1 LQSTNLIDNCLMTK
15 MTKRALLQ
23 GRVSALLLPCLFPL
37 VSQAQDILWEKS
49 YGGKHAEFLADVLP
63 TPDYGFLLAGSS
75 LSDKNG
81 NKEMVSSGNFDY
93 WLWKMDEH
101 GSPEWQKSYGGSGM
115 DFLQSVQLTTDG
127 GFILAGVSE
136 SPKSAGKKDD
146 SKGHDDFWIV
156 KLDAKGTEQWQRTIG
171 GNGQEQLACIRRT
184 KDGGYIVG
192 GSSASGKTGDKTQ
205 ANFGNLDYWVVKLS
219 SDGTIEWQQT
229 YGGKYL
235 DQLKTIE
242 QTPDGGY
249 IIGGYSNSPA
259 SGNKFNDN
267 IGAGDYWILKT
278 DKQGGI
284 EWQRTLGGDGD
295 DNLTALIQ
303 CKTGGYLLGGSSNSN
318 PSNDKSKANGKGTD
332 FWVVRLDTDGQT
344 IWQETYNYGKTD
356 LLTSIIENDDHTF
369 LIGGHAHTEVG
380 EGKKDK
386 KDINDYIALKINDKG
401 EEVWSKTV
409 GSDGED
415 ILGRLIET
423 RDGGYLLA
431 GTSKG
436 KPSRDKSG
444 GNGGSDFWVVKLKD
458 RYKKE
463 LDKPAIEAL
472 PNPAQQFTNII
483 VGYDFQTGTA
493 SVFDL
498 SGRQLQQFSIDSRTV
513 PVDLSQYPEGIYI
526 VEIRTNV
533 QHNSVKVIKGIQPK

>member
-1 LQSTNLIDNCLMTK
+1 MFRFYCL
-15 MTKRALLQ
+15 
-23 GRVSALLLPCLFPL
+23 SLLLVCTFTGF
-37 VSQAQDILWEKS
+37 SQDIRWEKS
-49 YGGKHAEFLADVLP
+49 YGGKHAEFLADALP

-81 NKEMVSSGNFDY
+81 NKEMASSGNFDY

-115 DFLQSVQLTTDG
+115 DFLQSVQLTADG
-127 GFILAGVSE
+127 GFILAGVSD

-156 KLDAKGTEQWQRTIG
+156 KLDAKGAEQWQRTIG
-171 GNGQEQLACIRRT
+171 GNGQEQLTCIRPT

-192 GSSASGKTGDKTQ
+192 GSSASGKSGDKTEE
-205 ANFGNLDYWVVKLS
+205 NFGNLDYWVVKLNS
-219 SDGTIEWQQT
+219 EGTIEWQKT

-235 DQLKTIE
+235 DQLKTVE

-259 SGNKFNDN
+259 SGNKLNDN
-267 IGAGDYWILKT
+267 MGAGDYWILKT
-278 DKQGGI
+278 DKQGAI
-284 EWQRTLGGDGD
+284 EWQRTLGGNGD

-386 KDINDYIALKINDKG
+386 KDINDYIAVKINDKG

-436 KPSRDKSG
+436 KPSRNKSG
-444 GNGGSDFWVVKLKD
+444 GHGGSDFWVVKLKD

-493 SVFDL
+493 AIYDL

-513 PVDLSQYPEGIYI
+513 PVDLSLYPEGIYI

>member
-1 LQSTNLIDNCLMTK
+1 MSYSFMCRLYCLF
-15 MTKRALLQ
+15 
-23 GRVSALLLPCLFPL
+23 LLLACPL
-37 VSQAQDILWEKS
+37 HSFSQDILWEKS

-63 TPDYGFLLAGSS
+63 TPDYGFLLVGSS

-81 NKEMVSSGNFDY
+81 NKQMASSGNFDY

-101 GSPEWQKSYGGSGM
+101 GSPEWQKSFGGSGM
-115 DFLQSVQLTTDG
+115 DFLQNVQLTSDG
-127 GFILAGVSE
+127 GFILGGTSL
-136 SPKSAGKKDD
+136 S
-146 SKGHDDFWIV
+146 SKGEQKKEDSRGQQDLWII
-156 KLDAKGTEQWQRTIG
+156 KLDAKGSEQWQRTIG
-171 GNGQEQLACIRRT
+171 GSGQEELACIRRT

-192 GSSASGKTGDKTQ
+192 GSSASGKSGDKTED
-205 ANFGNLDYWVVKLS
+205 NYGNLDYWIIKLS
-219 SDGTIEWQQT
+219 SDGKIEWQKT
-229 YGGKYL
+229 YGGKGL
-235 DQLKTIE
+235 DQLRTVE
-242 QTPDGGY
+242 QTLDEGY

-259 SGNKFNDN
+259 SGNKQSDN
-267 IGAGDYWILKT
+267 MGAGDYWILKT
-278 DKQGGI
+278 DKNGLVQ
-284 EWQRTLGGDGD
+284 WQRTLGGDGD

-303 CKTGGYLLGGSSNSN
+303 CQTGGYLLGGSSNSN
-318 PSNDKSKANGKGTD
+318 PSRDKSRANGKGTD
-332 FWVVRLDTDGQT
+332 FWLMRLDQDGQT

-356 LLTSIIENDDHTF
+356 LLTSIIENPDHTF
-369 LIGGHAHTEVG
+369 LIGGHAATEVG
-380 EGKKDK
+380 DGKKDK

-401 EEVWSKTV
+401 EELWSKTV

-415 ILGRLIET
+415 ILSRLVET

-436 KPSRDKSG
+436 TASRDKNGSH
-444 GNGGSDFWVVKLKD
+444 GGSDFWVVKLKD

-483 VGYDFQTGTA
+483 VDYDFETGTA

-498 SGRQLQQFSIDSRTV
+498 AGRQLQQFAIGSRTV
-513 PVDLSQYPEGIYI
+513 PVDLSTYPEGIYI

-533 QHNSVKVIKGIQPK
+533 QNNSVKVIKGIQPK

>member
-1 LQSTNLIDNCLMTK
+1 
-15 MTKRALLQ
+15 
-23 GRVSALLLPCLFPL
+23 
-37 VSQAQDILWEKS
+37 
-49 YGGKHAEFLADVLP
+49 
-63 TPDYGFLLAGSS
+63 
-75 LSDKNG
+75 
-81 NKEMVSSGNFDY
+81 
-93 WLWKMDEH
+93 
-101 GSPEWQKSYGGSGM
+101 
-115 DFLQSVQLTTDG
+115 
-127 GFILAGVSE
+127 
-136 SPKSAGKKDD
+136 
-146 SKGHDDFWIV
+146 
-156 KLDAKGTEQWQRTIG
+156 
-171 GNGQEQLACIRRT
+171 
-184 KDGGYIVG
+184 
-192 GSSASGKTGDKTQ
+192 
-205 ANFGNLDYWVVKLS
+205 
-219 SDGTIEWQQT
+219 
-229 YGGKYL
+229 
-235 DQLKTIE
+235 
-242 QTPDGGY
+242 
-249 IIGGYSNSPA
+249 
-259 SGNKFNDN
+259 
-267 IGAGDYWILKT
+267 
-278 DKQGGI
+278 
-284 EWQRTLGGDGD
+284 
-295 DNLTALIQ
+295 
-303 CKTGGYLLGGSSNSN
+303 
-318 PSNDKSKANGKGTD
+318 
-332 FWVVRLDTDGQT
+332 LDTDGQT

-369 LIGGHAHTEVG
+369 LIGGYAHTEVG

-386 KDINDYIALKINDKG
+386 KDINDYIAVKINDKG

-436 KPSRDKSG
+436 KPSRDKNG

>member
-1 LQSTNLIDNCLMTK
+1 MFNSTE
-15 MTKRALLQ
+15 RGRLL
-23 GRVSALLLPCLFPL
+23 SLLLL
-37 VSQAQDILWEKS
+37 VIYSHFSYSQDVLWEKS
-49 YGGKHAEFLADVLP
+49 YGGKHAEFLADVLS

-75 LSDKNG
+75 LSEKNG

-101 GSPEWQKSYGGSGM
+101 GSPEWQKSFGGSGM
-115 DFLQSVQLTTDG
+115 DFLQNVQLTADG
-127 GFILAGVSE
+127 GFILVGTSN
-136 SPKSAGKKDD
+136 SPKSGQKKDN
-146 SKGHDDFWIV
+146 SKGQDDLWII
-156 KLDAKGTEQWQRTIG
+156 KLDAKGNEQWQRTIG
-171 GNGQEQLACIRRT
+171 GSGQEQVATIRRT

-192 GSSASGKTGDKTQ
+192 GSSQSGKSEDKTEE
-205 ANFGNLDYWVVKLS
+205 NFGNLDYWVVKLS
-219 SDGTIEWQQT
+219 SDGKIEWQET
-229 YGGKYL
+229 YGGKNL
-235 DQLKTIE
+235 DQLKTVE

-259 SGNKFNDN
+259 SGNKQSDN
-267 IGAGDYWILKT
+267 IGAGDYWIIKT
-278 DKQGGI
+278 DKQGAI
-284 EWQRTLGGDGD
+284 EWQRTLGADGD
-295 DNLTALIQ
+295 DHLAVVIQ
-303 CKTGGYLLGGSSNSN
+303 CKSGGYLLGGSSNSN
-318 PSNDKSKANGKGTD
+318 PSNDKSKSNGKGTD

-344 IWQETYNYGKTD
+344 IWQETYNYGKFD
-356 LLTSIIENDDHTF
+356 QLTSIIENDDHTF
-369 LIGGHAHTEVG
+369 LIGGYAHSEVN
-380 EGKKDK
+380 EGNKDK

-401 EEVWSKTV
+401 EELWSKTV

-415 ILGRLIET
+415 ILSRLIET

-436 KPSRDKSG
+436 KPSRDKNG

-498 SGRQLQQFSIDSRTV
+498 SGRQLQQFSIDGRTV

-533 QHNSVKVIKGIQPK
+533 QHDSVKVIKGIQPK